1 MRAPSIALIAVVVLT
16 GPTSAIRADV
26 LCAVNL
32 AGYTKDIVKD
42 HAGRS
47 TCLDN
52 ERQVDLASAGLH
64 GSPEQNAP
72 KGMAIYDCSVCTEG
86 RLSPLSTCEFIEP
99 TGSFG
104 HPPAATEGV
113 KTTTKQCK
121 LVGYLLSP

>member
-1 MRAPSIALIAVVVLT
+1 MRAPLATLIAAVVLT
-16 GPTSAIRADV
+16 GATSAVRADV

-42 HAGRS
+42 HTGRS
-47 TCLDN
+47 TCLNN
-52 ERQVDLASAGLH
+52 ERPVNLAAAGLQ
-64 GSPEQNAP
+64 GPPEQNAP

-86 RLSPLSTCEFIEP
+86 RLSPLGTCEFLEP

-121 LVGYLLSP
+121 LVGYLISP

>member
-1 MRAPSIALIAVVVLT
+1 MRGPLATLIAAVVLT
-16 GPTSAIRADV
+16 GATSAVRADV

-32 AGYTKDIVKD
+32 VGYTRDIVKD
-42 HAGRS
+42 HPGRS

-52 ERQVDLASAGLH
+52 ERPVNLAAAGLQAP
-64 GSPEQNAP
+64 PEQNTP

-86 RLSPLSTCEFIEP
+86 RLSPLSTCELLEP

-113 KTTTKQCK
+113 QTATKQCK
-121 LVGYLLSP
+121 LVGYLISP

>member
-1 MRAPSIALIAVVVLT
+1 MRAPQATLIAAVVLT
-16 GPTSAIRADV
+16 GATSAVRADV

-42 HAGRS
+42 HTGRS
-47 TCLDN
+47 TCLNN
-52 ERQVDLASAGLH
+52 ERPVDLAAARLQGP
-64 GSPEQNAP
+64 PEQNAP

-86 RLSPLSTCEFIEP
+86 RLSPLSTCESLEP
-99 TGSFG
+99 TGGFG

-121 LVGYLLSP
+121 LVGYLISP